1 MLSWEKIET
10 NAIAFAG
17 KWKNSAGN
25 EKQQA
30 QTFEKDLMAVF
41 GVDWH
46 DGLHEHPVINGEG
59 RQNYIDYLLPGKI
72 LIEMKSKGESLIRAY
87 NQGYDYVK
95 CLKPDEYPELLL
107 VSDFEWIQVTNLK
120 TMKTFKQY
128 KLKDLKKHVRMLGS
142 LAGYDSAVTFKTD
155 IEVNTDA
162 SYKMAKLHDALKANG
177 YTGKNLEVYLVR
189 LLFCL
194 FGEDTGIFEQ
204 KAFEHYLQRSRE
216 DGSDLSGRLTDLF
229 NTLNTPDN
237 QRMTNLPDELKKLR
251 YINGGIFA
259 DNLPSAYFDG
269 KMRQIMLDCCDF
281 DWSYISP
288 AIFGSMFQGVMD
300 DVERRTLGAHYT
312 SEENILKVIKPLF
325 LDDLWDEFE
334 RAKQTREE
342 LEAFHDKIARLT
354 FLDPACGC
362 GNFLIITYRE
372 LRLLEF
378 ELLKMIYD
386 NKQLTLINLLCKVSV
401 EQFYGIEYEEFPCQI
416 AQVGLLLMKHQMDKQ
431 VSHYFGLNMIDFPIK
446 ETAHIVHGNALT
458 LDWEDVVAKEE
469 LDYIIGNPPFVGFK
483 YSSSEQKEDMKF
495 VFSDE
500 IKISLLD
507 YVSAWYKKAAEF
519 IQTTDIRVAFVS
531 TNSITQGMQVSLLWD
546 LMINKY
552 NIDINFA
559 YRTFK
564 WSNEAKGKAA
574 VHCVIIGF
582 STLFS
587 TKQKSKLIFF
597 PLHSDEKLYSMKVN
611 NISPYLID
619 SDNVLV
625 IPRRKPLCEVP
636 TIIMGNQAMDG
647 GNLIIEE
654 KDYEDF
660 IKKEPL
666 AIPYIK
672 KYMMGNEFIN
682 NKKRYCLWLKECSPT
697 VLKKMPYV
705 LERVRKVQAM
715 RAASNDAGARRLS
728 ETPTLFRECRN
739 PEKYIAI
746 PIVSSERRKYI
757 PMGYLG
763 SDTIV
768 GNKLFIITDAE
779 CYHFGIL
786 TSNVHMAWV
795 RAVCGRLKSDYTY
808 SKDIVYNNFPW
819 PKPTPD
825 QHARIETA
833 AQLVLDARANYPD
846 SSLADLY
853 DPLSMPPDLLKAHK
867 KLDTEVC
874 KAYGTIW
881 KKEEDCVADLMKM
894 YVDLTKNN

>member
-1 MLSWEKIET
+1 MLSWEEIET
-10 NAIAFAG
+10 NAVAFAA
-17 KWKNSAGN
+17 KWKNCAGN

-30 QTFEKDLMAVF
+30 QTFEKDLMGVF

-46 DGLHEHPVINGEG
+46 HGLHEHPVINSEG

-120 TMKTFKQY
+120 TMQTFKQY
-128 KLKDLKKHVRMLGS
+128 KLKDLKKHIRMLGG

-204 KAFEHYLQRSRE
+204 KSFEHYLQHSRE

-237 QRMTNLPDELKKLR
+237 MRMTNLPDELKKFR

-281 DWSYISP
+281 DWGYISP

-300 DVERRTLGAHYT
+300 DLERRALGAHYT

-325 LDDLWDEFE
+325 LDALWDEFE
-334 RAKQTREE
+334 RSKRTREE
-342 LEAFHDKIARLT
+342 LETFHDKIAGLT

-378 ELLKMIYD
+378 EVLKMIYD

-431 VSHYFGLNMIDFPIK
+431 VSHSFGLNLIDFPIK
-446 ETAHIVHGNALT
+446 ESAHIVHGNALT
-458 LDWEDVVAKEE
+458 IDWEDVVAKEG
-469 LDYIIGNPPFVGFK
+469 LDYIIGNPPFIG
-483 YSSSEQKEDMKF
+483 SSMMNETQKKEAVNIFGK
-495 VFSDE
+495 
-500 IKISLLD
+500 IKLSNSID
-507 YVSAWYKKAAEF
+507 YVGAWYHKAAALIQNTF
-519 IQTTDIRVAFVS
+519 INCAFVS
-531 TNSITQGMQVSLLWD
+531 TNSITQGEQVQPLWD
-546 LMINKY
+546 KLIHKY
-552 NIDINFA
+552 DVNINFA
-559 YRTFK
+559 YRTFN
-564 WSNEAKGKAA
+564 WSNDAKGKAA

-582 STLFS
+582 SQVRQF
-587 TKQKSKLIFF
+587 KEKYIFNA
-597 PLHSDEKLYSMKVN
+597 DGTIEIAT
-611 NISPYLID
+611 NINPYLI
-619 SDNVLV
+619 NAPNILV
-625 IPRRKPLCEVP
+625 CSRSKVICKVPKMVYGNKP
-636 TIIMGNQAMDG
+636 TDDGNFILTESQKEE
-647 GNLIIEE
+647 LICADKNIE
-654 KDYEDF
+654 K
-660 IKKEPL
+660 
-666 AIPYIK
+666 YIC
-672 KYMMGNEFIN
+672 KYIGSTEFIN
-682 NKKRYCLWLKECSPT
+682 NKVRYCIWLDDKDFTWRKINEINKRVQSVQNFRLKSSAKPT
-697 VLKKMPYV
+697 RDK
-705 LERVRKVQAM
+705 A
-715 RAASNDAGARRLS
+715 
-728 ETPTLFRECRN
+728 ETPYLFFFVSQPKNSYLLVPR
-739 PEKYIAI
+739 
-746 PIVSSERRKYI
+746 VSSKRRKYI
-757 PMGYLG
+757 PIGFMPPEVIA
-763 SDTIV
+763 SDSAMIV
-768 GNKLFIITDAE
+768 PDAGL
-779 CYHFGIL
+779 YHFGIL
-786 TSNVHMAWV
+786 TSNVHMAWMRTV
-795 RAVCGRLKSDYTY
+795 AGRLKSDYRY
-808 SKDIVYNNFPW
+808 SGNIVYNNFPW
-819 PKPTPD
+819 PETTPD
-825 QHARIETA
+825 QQTRIETA

>member
-1 MLSWEKIET
+1 MLSWEDIET
-10 NAIAFAG
+10 NAVAFAA

-30 QTFEKDLMAVF
+30 QTFEKDLMGIF

-46 DGLHEHPVINGEG
+46 DGLHEHPVINSEG

-120 TMKTFKQY
+120 TMQTFKQY
-128 KLKDLKKHVRMLGS
+128 KLKDLKKHVRMLGG

-204 KAFEHYLQRSRE
+204 KAFEHYLQHSRE

-334 RAKQTREE
+334 RAKRTREE

-446 ETAHIVHGNALT
+446 ESAHIVHSNALMI
-458 LDWEDVVAKEE
+458 DWEDVVTKDK
-469 LDYIIGNPPFVGFK
+469 LNYIVGNPPFVGTNQM
-483 YSSSEQKEDMKF
+483 STEQRDDMNRIF
-495 VFSDE
+495 NDE
-500 IKISLLD
+500 KNRGKLD
-507 YVSAWYKKAAEF
+507 YVTAWYKKSAELF
-519 IQTTDIRVAFVS
+519 KYSKIQAAFVS
-531 TNSITQGMQVSLLWD
+531 TNSITQGEQPCILWPI
-546 LMINKY
+546 LNNYSIH
-552 NIDINFA
+552 IDFA

-582 STLFS
+582 SSNVDTNKKILY
-587 TKQKSKLIFF
+587 
-597 PLHSDEKLYSMKVN
+597 DENGNLQTVENINLYLVSAPNIIVN
-611 NISPYLID
+611 S
-619 SDNVLV
+619 
-625 IPRRKPLCEVP
+625 RTKPLNDIPKICKGSQP
-636 TIIMGNQAMDG
+636 TDG
-647 GNLIIEE
+647 GNLLLSENE
-654 KDYEDF
+654 KDDLLTSYPHLE
-660 IKKEPL
+660 
-666 AIPYIK
+666 PYIK
-672 KYMMGNEFIN
+672 PCYGAAEFIN
-682 NKKRYCLWLKECSPT
+682 NIKRYCLWFVDLKDRSVFRIPEIKDRLEKVKESRENST
-697 VLKKMPYV
+697 SEFTRNKADLPY
-705 LERVRKVQAM
+705 
-715 RAASNDAGARRLS
+715 
-728 ETPTLFRECRN
+728 LFTNIRQ
-739 PEKYIAI
+739 PEGNYLII
-746 PIVSSERRKYI
+746 PSVSSERRKYVPI
-757 PMGYLG
+757 GFLEPNIIATNLVL
-763 SDTIV
+763 IV
-768 GNKLFIITDAE
+768 PNAAL
-779 CYHFGIL
+779 YHFGIL
-786 TSNVHMAWV
+786 TSNVHNAWMRTV
-795 RAVCGRLKSDYTY
+795 AGRLKSDYRY
-808 SKDIVYNNFPW
+808 SGNIVYNNFPW
-819 PKPTPD
+819 PETTPD
-825 QHARIETA
+825 QQARIEAT

-846 SSLADLY
+846 NSLADLY